1 MLEINLTKNN
11 NEAIQGTLGKY
22 YGRVEYKGT
31 MTTKELAEH
40 MHHHNTAFSAGLI
53 VGMLTDMAACIKELT
68 LMGYVIKIDDL
79 GLFKASIDANGLTL
93 EQGSKISA
101 GRGSQRTDE
110 ELAANPKAQQFAV
123 GAVKMIMQATGATTI
138 EKMNSD
144 AKLSFT
150 SKTKAMV
157 KSLTGED
164 ASDENNNGGDDNGG
178 DDNGGGNGGGN
189 NGSNSGGD
197 NSGSQGQ
204 QGNQNQQSGYA
215 LTIATSGS
223 GSASVTHDGNAVT
236 SGATLNEDDEV
247 EISITPAEGQV
258 PTASINSSPLELT
271 EDNGVYTGSF
281 AMPGQASALVISTG
295 ISGEGGDGGEGLD
308 KD

>member
-178 DDNGGGNGGGN
+178 DNNGGNSGGN

-223 GSASVTHDGNAVT
+223 GTATVTHDGNAVT
-236 SGATLNEDDEV
+236 SGSTLNEDDEV

-258 PTASINSSPLELT
+258 PTASINSSAIELT

-295 ISGEGGDGGEGLD
+295 VSGEGGDGGEGLD

>member
-164 ASDENNNGGDDNGG
+164 ASDENNGSDNGG
-178 DDNGGGNGGGN
+178 GDNGGGNSG
-189 NGSNSGGD
+189 NSGG
-197 NSGSQGQ
+197 SGQSQ
-204 QGNQNQQSGYA
+204 QGAQGYA
-215 LTIATSGS
+215 LTISKSGS
-223 GSASVTHDGNAVT
+223 GTVTVSSGGNAVN
-236 SGATLNEDDEV
+236 SGASLNEDAEV
-247 EISITPAEGQV
+247 ELSITPAEGQV
-258 PTASINSSPLELT
+258 PTATINGSSIELT
-271 EDNGVYTGSF
+271 EDSGVYTGSF
-281 AMPGQASALVISTG
+281 AMPAQASTLVINTG
-295 ISGEGGDGGEGLD
+295 TADNGGGDD
-308 KD
+308 QVDQD

>member
-178 DDNGGGNGGGN
+178 DNNGGNSGGN

-223 GSASVTHDGNAVT
+223 GSATVTHDGNAVT
-236 SGATLNEDDEV
+236 SGSTLNEDDEV

-258 PTASINSSPLELT
+258 PTASINSSAIELT

-295 ISGEGGDGGEGLD
+295 VSGDGGDGGEGLD

>member
-164 ASDENNNGGDDNGG
+164 ASDENNGGGDDNGG
-178 DDNGGGNGGGN
+178 DNNGGNGGGN
-189 NGSNSGGD
+189 SGNSG
-197 NSGSQGQ
+197 NSGDSGQSQ
-204 QGNQNQQSGYA
+204 QGAQGYA

-223 GSASVTHDGNAVT
+223 GTASVTKDGNAVT
-236 SGATLNEDDEV
+236 SGTSLNEDDEI

-258 PTASINSSPLELT
+258 PTATINGSSIELT

-295 ISGEGGDGGEGLD
+295 VSGDGGDGGEGLD